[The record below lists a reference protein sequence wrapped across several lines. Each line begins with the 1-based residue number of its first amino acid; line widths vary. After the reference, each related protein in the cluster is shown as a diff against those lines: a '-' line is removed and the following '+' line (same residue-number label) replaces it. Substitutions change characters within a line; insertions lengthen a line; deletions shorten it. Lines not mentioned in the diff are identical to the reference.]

1 MKIAMAAPVAAFVV
15 FLFGVGMA
23 FGQLEDALTPTEFV
37 ESACNL
43 TVYLSVR
50 YSY

>member
-1 MKIAMAAPVAAFVV
+1 MKIAMAAPVAAFIVL
-15 FLFGVGMA
+15 LFEVGSA
-23 FGQLEDALTPTEFV
+23 LGKLEDAQTPTEFV

-50 YSY
+50 